1 MQRKFGSMI
10 DMFFVVIV
18 ILFLG
23 IIIVIGVYLKDQ
35 IFPQFTEMF
44 GAGEATDVVN
54 LSEQGYRSMDFIFLF
69 LFFGLCSVP
78 IILAMMVNVNPV
90 FYVINIIVV
99 IFFFIITPQISNV
112 MQQFWGQ
119 DEFAVYASGGSGSF
133 TFPIMTRVFQYLPFI
148 TAGISTLLMLVMFVK
163 RGSEI

>member
-1 MQRKFGSMI
+1 MERHSGSMI

-23 IIIVIGVYLKDQ
+23 IVIVLGVYLKDQ
-35 IFPQFTEMF
+35 IFPQLTDFF
-44 GAGEATDVVN
+44 GTGDATDVVN
-54 LSEQGYRSMDFIFLF
+54 TASQGYRSMDYIFLF

-78 IILAMMVNVNPV
+78 IILAMMVNINPV
-90 FYVINIIVV
+90 FYVINIIVI
-99 IFFFIITPQISNV
+99 IFFFIITPQISNI

-133 TFPIMTRVFQYLPFI
+133 TFPIMTRVFQYMPFI
-148 TAGISTLLMLVMFVK
+148 TCGISLLLMIIMFVK